1 MKRRHFLQLAASAAA
16 GAMVEH
22 ASALPSSAEQLS
34 LRIAPVTLE
43 LAPGIIVRT
52 TGYNDQSPGPVLR
65 MREGVPVTVSI
76 TNATEAPES
85 VQWHGLHRSL
95 ETHSTIAGSGSMI
108 APRATR
114 TYTFTPAVSGTRW
127 YHSPS
132 APSTN
137 SLQSANSGKFG
148 FLLIE
153 PRRNADAF
161 DKEVLLAIH
170 HWEPTLSPK
179 HDHQEGQKIA
189 YRHVSFND
197 KLLGANEPIRVRA
210 GERVLFRFL
219 NASQTEEV
227 QLHLPGHRFTV
238 IALDGNPVPKRAAV
252 DVLSLTVGERI
263 DAIVE
268 MNSPGK
274 WLLGSVDAAERARG
288 LGICVEYAN
297 HSGAALWSPPAA
309 IDWSYARFSAS
320 SHSSPD
326 SDQPLKMLLEKSRD
340 PRDDAHHWIVD
351 GRSYSDIEPLFSQ
364 QYRQYRLQMM
374 NATSR
379 ARPIHLHGHQFELT
393 RVNQIPVAGIFK
405 DTIRL
410 ERYNVVE
417 ANLVTSYPHPRVLE
431 RNSLWS

>member
-1 MKRRHFLQLAASAAA
+1 MKRRHFLQLAAGAAA

-43 LAPGIIVRT
+43 LAPGVVVRT
-52 TGYNDQSPGPVLR
+52 TGYNDRSPGPVLR
-65 MREGVPVTVSI
+65 MREGVPVMVSI

-85 VQWHGLHRSL
+85 VQWHGLHQSL
-95 ETHSTIAGSGSMI
+95 GTHNITAESGSMI

-114 TYTFTPAVSGTRW
+114 TYKFTPAVSGTRW
-127 YHSPS
+127 YHSHTATLTDS
-132 APSTN
+132 MQA
-137 SLQSANSGKFG
+137 ANSGQFG

-153 PRRNADAF
+153 PRRNADVF

-179 HDHQEGQKIA
+179 HDLQEDRKIV
-189 YRHVSFND
+189 YRHASFND
-197 KLLGANEPIRVRA
+197 KLLGANEPIRVRV

-219 NASQTEEV
+219 NASPTEEV
-227 QLHLPGHRFTV
+227 HLHLPGHRFTV

-263 DAIVE
+263 DAMVE
-268 MNSPGK
+268 MNLPGN

-320 SHSSPD
+320 SHSTSD

-340 PRDDAHHWIVD
+340 RRDDTHHWIID
-351 GRSYSDIEPLFSQ
+351 GQSYFDIEPLFSQ
-364 QYRQYRLQMM
+364 QDRQYRLQMM
-374 NATSR
+374 NATGR
-379 ARPIHLHGHQFELT
+379 ARPVHVHGRQFELT

-410 ERYNVVE
+410 ERYNAVE
-417 ANLVTSYPHPRVLE
+417 ANLVTSDPHHV
-431 RNSLWS
+431 S